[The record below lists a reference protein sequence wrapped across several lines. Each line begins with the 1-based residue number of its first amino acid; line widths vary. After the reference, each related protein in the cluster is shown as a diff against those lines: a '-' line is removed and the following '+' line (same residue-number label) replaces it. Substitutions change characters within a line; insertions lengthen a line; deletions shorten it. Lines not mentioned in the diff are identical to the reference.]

1 MHGTIF
7 WEAVGQDDVSGRVV
21 AGWNGAIGARR
32 IVGDVGGAGEKDQ
45 SSLSGAPIIER
56 AGGI

>member
-21 AGWNGAIGARR
+21 AGWNGAISARR
-32 IVGDVGGAGEKDQ
+32 MVGDVGGAGEKDQ
-45 SSLSGAPIIER
+45 SSL
-56 AGGI
+56 